1 MPTRGSLKRCVE
13 AAIERLHL
21 GQCPYAI
28 ITANAAGKYYTLYH
42 PSEYEARRLNK
53 TIDPDH
59 LVLCC
64 TGGELA
70 SIIGT
75 AQMKL
80 DLKEN

>member
-1 MPTRGSLKRCVE
+1 MPHRGSLKSCVE
-13 AAIERLHL
+13 HAIERLRRQ
-21 GQCPYAI
+21 QCPYTI

-42 PSEYEARRLNK
+42 PSEYESRLLNK
-53 TIDPDH
+53 TTDRDH
-59 LVLCC
+59 IVLCC

-80 DLKEN
+80 EL